1 MTQAN
6 GSTAAV
12 SARGS
17 TIAGIPGVNTVFTP
31 EQVEELLARL
41 SEPFDPDV
49 VEWRVTNTSGKRGQV
64 VAYADQRAYT
74 DRLNEL
80 FTPAGWTRDYTVQT
94 VQNFE
99 VPRKDGKSTIITA
112 KVMVTSKVTIHGLG
126 AHSGTG
132 EEWAI
137 DENALTRAEAQAF
150 KRACS
155 CFGLGRYFY
164 DLPRTWVDL
173 DENRRPL
180 QLPTL
185 PEWAL
190 PKAAQGVTRER
201 RSHGQEPNASQQNSA
216 TGGNRSAPKSNS
228 ASSRRSTAN
237 GAAHQ
242 AGNGRRSN
250 GLYGNELR
258 QAVQQLGEEVGFS
271 LTRSVVQA
279 VAAKDEIEAVRSNA
293 QMTSLMEK
301 LTDLARG
308 VQRLK
313 AATEKAGPRVYAGL
327 CQELNLASD
336 AIDDIPSRE
345 VLRELVNRMEAAAA
359 ETERG
364 DDRGASEAT
373 PPGPNGSSG
382 RADDGNCAPASN
394 GGTGNGIGQLRER
407 LLLEARRVSTARRK
421 GIGDVIALASKGTFG
436 FADLTK
442 LTDADADK
450 VEAALAELRRMTV

>member
-1 MTQAN
+1 M
-6 GSTAAV
+6 V
-12 SARGS
+12 
-17 TIAGIPGVNTVFTP
+17 GIPGVNTLFTP
-31 EQVEELLARL
+31 EQIDQLLARL
-41 SEPFDPDV
+41 SEPFDPEV

-80 FTPAGWTRDYTVQT
+80 LTPAGWTREYTVQT

-126 AHSGTG
+126 SHSGTG

-164 DLPRTWVDL
+164 DLPRAWVDL

-180 QLPTL
+180 QLPAL

-190 PKAAQGVTRER
+190 PKIARSTARQR
-201 RSHGQEPNASQQNSA
+201 RSRGQEGNTSQHGVV
-216 TGGNRSAPKSNS
+216 TGGNSSARKSSSAP
-228 ASSRRSTAN
+228 AHRSTAN
-237 GAAHQ
+237 GISEH
-242 AGNGRRSN
+242 GGEGRRSN
-250 GLYGNELR
+250 GLYGDELR
-258 QAVQQLGEEVGFS
+258 RAVQELGEEVGFS
-271 LTRSVVQA
+271 LARSVVQA
-279 VAAKDEIEAVRSNA
+279 VAGKDEIGAVKNNA
-293 QMTSLMEK
+293 HLTSIMDK

-308 VQRLK
+308 VRRLR
-313 AATEKAGPRVYAGL
+313 AATETAGAGVYARL

-336 AIDDIPSRE
+336 AIDDIPNRE

-359 ETERG
+359 EAIRRDGDGPAESSTSGSNGSNRSADGGACTPRG
-364 DDRGASEAT
+364 DG
-373 PPGPNGSSG
+373 
-382 RADDGNCAPASN
+382 
-394 GGTGNGIGQLRER
+394 GIGERVAQLRDR
-407 LLLEARRVSTARRK
+407 LLREARRVSTARRK

-450 VEAALAELRRMTV
+450 VEAALAELGRICV

>member
-1 MTQAN
+1 MTHAN
-6 GSTAAV
+6 GLTAAV

-49 VEWRVTNTSGKRGQV
+49 VEWRVTNTSGQRGQV

-99 VPRKDGKSTIITA
+99 APRKDGKSTIITA

-155 CFGLGRYFY
+155 CFGMGRYFY

-190 PKAAQGVTRER
+190 PKPAQGVARER
-201 RSHGQEPNASQQNSA
+201 RSHGQEPNASQQSSA
-216 TGGNRSAPKSNS
+216 TGGNSSAPKSNS
-228 ASSRRSTAN
+228 APSRRSTAN
-237 GAAHQ
+237 GGAHQ

-258 QAVQQLGEEVGFS
+258 QAVQQLGEEVGFT

-279 VAAKDEIEAVRSNA
+279 VAGKDEIEAVRSNA
-293 QMTSLMEK
+293 EMTSLMEK

-308 VQRLK
+308 VQRLRS
-313 AATEKAGPRVYAGL
+313 AMERAGVGVYARL

-359 ETERG
+359 ETEGG
-364 DDRGASEAT
+364 DGRGASEAT
-373 PPGPNGSSG
+373 TPGPNGSS
-382 RADDGNCAPASN
+382 RSADGDCAPASN

-450 VEAALAELRRMTV
+450 VEAALAELGRMAV